1 MCGWGTLVN
10 LSSLLRLRKTGKI
23 TGNVLTL
30 SFS

>member
-1 MCGWGTLVN
+1 MFGREILAN
-10 LSSLLRLRKTGKI
+10 LSSLQRLRKTGKI